1 MSYNNILLFRRKASQ
16 RTIFVGRRILHK
28 WNLADGSTEW
38 YTGTVLSLLAGTD
51 GTEDAMYEVKYD
63 NDNEAYEIDHL
74 VEDYK
79 EASVKF
85 VDL

>member
-1 MSYNNILLFRRKASQ
+1 MSYISILLFRRKASQ
-16 RTIFVGRRILHK
+16 KTKFVGRRISHR
-28 WNLADGSTEW
+28 WNITDDSTEW
-38 YTGTVLSLLAGTD
+38 YTGTVLPLLVGTD
-51 GTEDAMYEVKYD
+51 GSDDATYEVKYD
-63 NDNEAYEIDHL
+63 NDDEIYEIDHL

>member
-1 MSYNNILLFRRKASQ
+1 MSNNTILLYRRKVSQ
-16 RTIFVGRRILHK
+16 KFVGRRISHK
-28 WNLADGSTEW
+28 WNISTDSSEW

-51 GTEDAMYEVKYD
+51 GLDDATYEIRYD
-63 NDNEAYEIDHL
+63 NDNEIYEIDHL

-85 VDL
+85 IDL